1 MLRALLVPT
10 ILYRKEGELPSN
22 TDLLI
27 LSSLSSSVNQTFIE
41 RAICFLSDL
50 PHESNL
56 MERQKIMLRFFSELC
71 AVANSI
77 SCPEILEVSSKLQ
90 LIVGNIE
97 KYISD
102 ANEAMRSAFISLTGC
117 INSYTSEVPTFD
129 EQEFSSFLNDFLQE
143 CSLLQQPFAQK
154 MIEFVSTKPHHS
166 LRIIRLELSTNFVR
180 EFLDAMRHCDDP
192 VVMEFTPR
200 FDKFHRDQNNSLNS
214 LREDY
219 TKIVGT
225 CAEVLSNW
233 VDGINFKIDLLPL
246 LQSDDSSTFVSPN
259 APLLHHIHTV
269 LEDLPQGLSGYER
282 LSHSIIVIQGIID
295 LSKTM
300 PCQVPNGMQPFES
313 LHHALENKRK
323 EMQVDLLARFLVM
336 RDMVRQRDGN

>member
-1 MLRALLVPT
+1 MLRVLLVT
-10 ILYRKEGELPSN
+10 TTNYRKKGDLPSRN
-22 TDLLI
+22 DMLI
-27 LSSLSSSVNQTFIE
+27 LSSLSTSVNEPFI
-41 RAICFLSDL
+41 RLATCFLSDL

-56 MERQKIMLRFFSELC
+56 MERQKIILRFFSELC
-71 AVANSI
+71 AVARSI

-102 ANEAMRSAFISLTGC
+102 ANEAMRSAFVSLSGC

-129 EQEFSSFLNDFLQE
+129 KEEFVSFLTDLLPE
-143 CSLLQQPFAQK
+143 CSLSQQPFVKK
-154 MIEFVSTKPHHS
+154 MFEFVSTMQHHS
-166 LRIIRLELSTNFVR
+166 HRIVRLELSTNFVR

-214 LREDY
+214 LREAY

-233 VDGINFKIDLLPL
+233 VDGNNFRIDLLPL
-246 LQSDDSSTFVSPN
+246 LQSDDSGTFVSPN
-259 APLLHHIHTV
+259 APLFHHIDTV
-269 LEDLPQGLSGYER
+269 LEALPQGLSGYER
-282 LSHSIIVIQGIID
+282 LSHGINVIQGIIE

-300 PCQVPNGMQPFES
+300 PCQVPNAMQSFES
-313 LHHALENKRK
+313 LHSALENKRK
-323 EMQVDLLARFLVM
+323 EMQVDLLARFFVM
-336 RDMVRQRDGN
+336 MENR